1 MPDEAP
7 TNSAGDGGSARIPT
21 PPWEKAPAT
30 SPDETDKA
38 AEIIPPWESVDA
50 PATPAKKLKGLD
62 ELFEQRVRE
71 AAQEVADDQA
81 QPDETDSPLGV
92 YADLDQAK
100 APPKEPREPPR
111 REQRERK
118 PAEPHRTGH
127 RGSDRRSERPS
138 SREAS
143 AERRD
148 DDDAS
153 APAELQNDTE
163 PTPDFDAP
171 VDERMEA
178 ESLSVRPR
186 DGYDLPMAP
195 KGIEQRRGRPEAP
208 SHVADQDV
216 LSSQQQAR
224 ADQLAQDITQAGP
237 LLAARYGKMRHI
249 GLFQHR
255 LDAPPAPGT
264 KVTIRSERGV
274 ELGDVAQP
282 LCGDSCGRSCVTP
295 SRVAEFTVANGPDY
309 PLKRQGKVLRLAN
322 SQDLA
327 DADELQ
333 HVCRQARRFCK
344 EQIDK
349 LNLAMR
355 LTTVEHLLGGERMV
369 FYFTAESRV
378 DFRELVKLLTS
389 QFQTRVEMRQVGA
402 RDEARLVG
410 DFERCGRQCCCQT
423 FLKDLKP
430 VSMRMAKIQKAT
442 LDPSKISGR
451 CSRLMCC
458 LRYEDAGYQELRQ
471 ALPPKNIWVRTAEMV
486 GRVVKTHIL
495 TQLIELEL
503 PDRSQTVIG
512 VEEIV
517 ERNVD
522 PPEIP
527 SPTAQRPAPIPLRQR
542 PDRRFL
548 RDAPDQQP
556 PDKQPPDAPV
566 ADKDTG
572 DTDKQPPKKRRRR
585 RRPQGQPAAAGAE
598 PSQQRSAPD
607 QSGGKSAGPTGG
619 VPAGPTGGDK
629 RKRRRRRRKR

>member
-1 MPDEAP
+1 
-7 TNSAGDGGSARIPT
+7 
-21 PPWEKAPAT
+21 
-30 SPDETDKA
+30 
-38 AEIIPPWESVDA
+38 
-50 PATPAKKLKGLD
+50 
-62 ELFEQRVRE
+62 
-71 AAQEVADDQA
+71 
-81 QPDETDSPLGV
+81 
-92 YADLDQAK
+92 
-100 APPKEPREPPR
+100 
-111 REQRERK
+111 
-118 PAEPHRTGH
+118 
-127 RGSDRRSERPS
+127 
-138 SREAS
+138 
-143 AERRD
+143 
-148 DDDAS
+148 
-153 APAELQNDTE
+153 
-163 PTPDFDAP
+163 
-171 VDERMEA
+171 MEA
-178 ESLSVRPR
+178 ESLSARAR
-186 DGYDLPMAP
+186 GGYDLPTAA

-237 LLAARYGKMRHI
+237 LLAVRYGKMRYI

-255 LDAPPAPGT
+255 LDPPPAPGT

-274 ELGDVAQP
+274 ELGEVAQP
-282 LCGDSCGRSCVTP
+282 LCGDSCGRSCVTS

-322 SQDLA
+322 SQDVA

-333 HVCRQARRFCK
+333 QVCRQARRFCK
-344 EQIDK
+344 ERIDK

-355 LTTVEHLLGGERMV
+355 LTTIEHLLGGERMV

-389 QFQTRVEMRQVGA
+389 EFQTRVEMRQVGA

-503 PDRSQTVIG
+503 PDRSRTVIG

-527 SPTAQRPAPIPLRQR
+527 SPTTPRPAPIPLRHR

-548 RDAPDQQP
+548 RDAPDKAP
-556 PDKQPPDAPV
+556 ADAPA

-572 DTDKQPPKKRRRR
+572 DADKQPPKKRRRR
-585 RRPQGQPAAAGAE
+585 RRRPQGQPAASGAE

-607 QSGGKSAGPTGG
+607 HSGGESAGPTGG
-619 VPAGPTGGDK
+619 GPAGPTGGSPAGTTGGGK